1 MLMRK
6 RIKAVKNVGNL
17 YHSALEPL
25 MMPLKPEKFKTS
37 YPYQ

>member
-17 YHSALEPL
+17 YHSALEVL
-25 MMPLKPEKFKTS
+25 LMPLEPEKFKTL